1 MKRTP
6 IVGGLRIGEQLE
18 ILKGLAEGQ
27 QVVTKGF
34 LDLVDGKKVKVVSLN
49 EKKQSQEREEKQSA
63 EPAIQ

>member
-1 MKRTP
+1 MKRIP

-18 ILKGLAEGQ
+18 VLNGLSEGQ

-49 EKKQSQEREEKQSA
+49 EKKKSQNKENKQSA
-63 EPAIQ
+63 EPAGQ